1 MAFAAKKISQVA
13 AHMTIGF
20 AIMFT
25 LTGSFMF
32 SGMAMMAEPVLNVFL
47 LPFHEKAWTGV
58 RARAG
63 GKRRLAAA
71 GEKLSQAGMH
81 MVVSFTVIYWA
92 TGSVAF
98 GGVAAVIEPVL
109 NVVLMPMHDRLW
121 DRLVKGGSSGRG
133 TTNVTKMTIYGA
145 ISNKAGLHGMLTD
158 RSAMA

>member
-1 MAFAAKKISQVA
+1 MALAAKKISQVA

-32 SGMAMMAEPVLNVFL
+32 SGMAMLAEPVINVFL
-47 LPFHEKAWTGV
+47 LPFHEKAWAGI

-63 GKRRLAAA
+63 KKQRLAAA

-81 MVVSFTVIYWA
+81 MFVSFTVIYWA

-98 GGVAAVIEPVL
+98 GGVAAVIEPIL

-121 DRLVKGGSSGRG
+121 DRFIHAGSFSAG
-133 TTNVTKMTIYGA
+133 TTNVPT
-145 ISNKAGLHGMLTD
+145 
-158 RSAMA
+158 